1 MKTCVVIAIN
11 KTIREFVAGLLKSM
25 EIDAVLLASLG
36 ELRPTLEK
44 VPVCG
49 ILLELTTVITASAS
63 DKRDT
68 QESLDLYPTAKF
80 RFAGDQVLILGGTL
94 EQFVSRCGQFA
105 PRKIRKGARE
115 TRFLA
120 VYLSADETFQDA
132 EKTTTANMSDS
143 GCFVVST
150 REWDIGGRVWLKF
163 LGNEIAVCG
172 TVCSMQ
178 PWGNNQFLPGIGIE
192 VDESIEAIG

>member
-1 MKTCVVIAIN
+1 
-11 KTIREFVAGLLKSM
+11 
-25 EIDAVLLASLG
+25 
-36 ELRPTLEK
+36 
-44 VPVCG
+44 
-49 ILLELTTVITASAS
+49 
-63 DKRDT
+63 
-68 QESLDLYPTAKF
+68 
-80 RFAGDQVLILGGTL
+80 
-94 EQFVSRCGQFA
+94 
-105 PRKIRKGARE
+105 
-115 TRFLA
+115 